1 MRRLSHQEGVIATET
16 PLTVQHMLIY
26 NLIPDQMRSQGAL
39 LIMPCLARA
48 LQDLDNTAGEEET
61 NPDFR
66 WLVG

>member
-1 MRRLSHQEGVIATET
+1 
-16 PLTVQHMLIY
+16 MLIY

-48 LQDLDNTAGEEET
+48 LQDLDNTAGEEKT